1 MRKLFI
7 LDNPKPPKTMK
18 KTLLLVLAI
27 AAFCMAGCCEKQTQT
42 TEVATPKIE
51 STGEL
56 PILAWHSIP
65 ADSTTLERFLEMKD
79 IGINTHFS
87 GYPDADAM
95 ERALDLAEQ
104 AGIKIIISCP
114 ELSEEPE
121 KTVIR
126 FMNHPALAGYFLRDE
141 PNTSAFPELAAWAKR
156 IRATDDNHFCYLNLL
171 PTYAPLDMLQAESY
185 RDYVHR
191 FDQEVPLQ
199 LLSFDHYPIVGDHYR
214 PDWYENLEIFSDEAR
229 KAGKPFWAFAL
240 ATAHD
245 PYPIPDLSHLRLQM
259 YSNLAYGAQ
268 GLQYFTY
275 WTPGKNPNWNFHHGP
290 IGLDGKRTDV
300 YDKIKTLNTE
310 LQALSGVF
318 LGAEVISVRHTGDSS
333 RDRRPDR
340 TARTGQSSGN
350 RGRRCGRFSVAKQ
363 REAIF
368 GNRQPRFQ
376 KPHATAHR
384 TGSRSE
390 TDHEGRLD
398 RRRIALFRYDDGRSG
413 RCDDLYVE
421 LIPTKPI

>member
-318 LGAEVISVRHTGDSS
+318 LGAEVISVRHTGDSIPQGTVALTELPEQVKALETEGEGAVVS
-333 RDRRPDR
+333 LLQNKEKQFLVIVNRDFK
-340 TARTGQSSGN
+340 N
-350 RGRRCGRFSVAKQ
+350 RMQLHIELVPGVKRIMKD
-363 REAIF
+363 
-368 GNRQPRFQ
+368 
-376 KPHATAHR
+376 
-384 TGSRSE
+384 GSIVDAS
-390 TDHEGRLD
+390 
-398 RRRIALFRYDDGRSG
+398 
-413 RCDDLYVE
+413 LYSDTMMVDPGDAMIYM
-421 LIPTKPI
+421 LN

>member
-199 LLSFDHYPIVGDHYR
+199 LLSFDHYR

-318 LGAEVISVRHTGDSS
+318 LGAEVISVRHTGDSIPQGTVALTELPEQVKALETEGEGAVVS
-333 RDRRPDR
+333 LLQNKEKQFLVIVNRDFK
-340 TARTGQSSGN
+340 N
-350 RGRRCGRFSVAKQ
+350 RMQLHIELAPGVKRIMKD
-363 REAIF
+363 
-368 GNRQPRFQ
+368 
-376 KPHATAHR
+376 
-384 TGSRSE
+384 GSIVDAS
-390 TDHEGRLD
+390 
-398 RRRIALFRYDDGRSG
+398 
-413 RCDDLYVE
+413 LYSDTMMVDPGDAMIYM
-421 LIPTKPI
+421 LN

>member
-1 MRKLFI
+1 
-7 LDNPKPPKTMK
+7 MK
-18 KTLLLVLAI
+18 KILLFAL
-27 AAFCMAGCCEKQTQT
+27 AAFCVAGCCEKQTQPT
-42 TEVATPKIE
+42 QTAVPKIE

-65 ADSTTLERFLEMKD
+65 ADSTTLERFLEMKN

-104 AGIKIIISCP
+104 AGIKVIISCP

-121 KTVIR
+121 KTVTR

-141 PNTSAFPELAAWAKR
+141 PNTEAFPELAAWAKR

-171 PTYAPLDMLQAESY
+171 PTYAPLDMLKAESY

-318 LGAEVISVRHTGDSS
+318 LGAEVLSVRHTGDSIPQGTVALTELPAQVKS
-333 RDRRPDR
+333 METEGEGAVVSLLQNKDKQFLVIVNRDFK
-340 TARTGQSSGN
+340 N
-350 RGRRCGRFSVAKQ
+350 RMQLHIELAPEVKRILKD
-363 REAIF
+363 
-368 GNRQPRFQ
+368 
-376 KPHATAHR
+376 
-384 TGSRSE
+384 GSIVDAS
-390 TDHEGRLD
+390 
-398 RRRIALFRYDDGRSG
+398 
-413 RCDDLYVE
+413 LYSDTMMVDPGDAMIYM
-421 LIPTKPI
+421 LN

>member
-7 LDNPKPPKTMK
+7 LDNPKLPKTMK

-318 LGAEVISVRHTGDSS
+318 LGAEVISVRHTGDSIPQGTVALTELPEQVKALETEGEGAVVS
-333 RDRRPDR
+333 LLQNKEKQFLVIVNRDFK
-340 TARTGQSSGN
+340 N
-350 RGRRCGRFSVAKQ
+350 RMQLHIELAPGVKRIMKD
-363 REAIF
+363 
-368 GNRQPRFQ
+368 
-376 KPHATAHR
+376 
-384 TGSRSE
+384 GSIVDAS
-390 TDHEGRLD
+390 
-398 RRRIALFRYDDGRSG
+398 
-413 RCDDLYVE
+413 LYSDTMMVDPGDAMIYM
-421 LIPTKPI
+421 LN

>member
-1 MRKLFI
+1 
-7 LDNPKPPKTMK
+7 
-18 KTLLLVLAI
+18 
-27 AAFCMAGCCEKQTQT
+27 
-42 TEVATPKIE
+42 
-51 STGEL
+51 
-56 PILAWHSIP
+56 
-65 ADSTTLERFLEMKD
+65 
-79 IGINTHFS
+79 
-87 GYPDADAM
+87 
-95 ERALDLAEQ
+95 
-104 AGIKIIISCP
+104 
-114 ELSEEPE
+114 
-121 KTVIR
+121 
-126 FMNHPALAGYFLRDE
+126 
-141 PNTSAFPELAAWAKR
+141 
-156 IRATDDNHFCYLNLL
+156 
-171 PTYAPLDMLQAESY
+171 MLKAESY

-318 LGAEVISVRHTGDSS
+318 LGAEVLSVRHTGDSIPQGTVALTELPAQVKS
-333 RDRRPDR
+333 LKTEGEGAVVSLLQNKDKQFLVIVNRDFK
-340 TARTGQSSGN
+340 N
-350 RGRRCGRFSVAKQ
+350 RMQLHIELAPEVKRILKD
-363 REAIF
+363 
-368 GNRQPRFQ
+368 
-376 KPHATAHR
+376 
-384 TGSRSE
+384 GSIVDAS
-390 TDHEGRLD
+390 
-398 RRRIALFRYDDGRSG
+398 
-413 RCDDLYVE
+413 LYSDTMMVDPGDAMIYM
-421 LIPTKPI
+421 LN

>member
-1 MRKLFI
+1 
-7 LDNPKPPKTMK
+7 MK
-18 KTLLLVLAI
+18 KTLLLTL
-27 AAFCMAGCCEKQTQT
+27 AAFCIAGCCEKQTQPT
-42 TEVATPKIE
+42 QATTPKIE

-318 LGAEVISVRHTGDSS
+318 LGAEVISVRHTGDSIPQGTVALTELPEQVKALETEGEGAVVS
-333 RDRRPDR
+333 LLQNKEKQFLVIVNRDFK
-340 TARTGQSSGN
+340 N
-350 RGRRCGRFSVAKQ
+350 RMQLHIELAPGVKRIMKD
-363 REAIF
+363 
-368 GNRQPRFQ
+368 
-376 KPHATAHR
+376 
-384 TGSRSE
+384 GSIVDAS
-390 TDHEGRLD
+390 
-398 RRRIALFRYDDGRSG
+398 
-413 RCDDLYVE
+413 LYSDTMMVDPGDAMIYM
-421 LIPTKPI
+421 LN

>member
-1 MRKLFI
+1 
-7 LDNPKPPKTMK
+7 MK
-18 KTLLLVLAI
+18 KILLFAL
-27 AAFCMAGCCEKQTQT
+27 AAFCVAGCCEKQTQPT
-42 TEVATPKIE
+42 QATTPKIE

-65 ADSTTLERFLEMKD
+65 ADSTTLERFLEMKN
-79 IGINTHFS
+79 IGINMHFS

-104 AGIKIIISCP
+104 AGIKVIVSCP
-114 ELSEEPE
+114 ELNEEPE
-121 KTVIR
+121 KTVTR

-171 PTYAPLDMLQAESY
+171 PTYAPLEALQAESY

-199 LLSFDHYPIVGDHYR
+199 LLSFDHYPIVGDNYR

-245 PYPIPDLSHLRLQM
+245 PYPIPDLGHLRLQM

-310 LQALSGVF
+310 LHALSGVF
-318 LGAEVISVRHTGDSS
+318 LGAEVLSVRHTGDSIPQGTVALTELPAQVKS
-333 RDRRPDR
+333 LETEGEGAVVSLLQNKDKQFLVIVNRDFK
-340 TARTGQSSGN
+340 N
-350 RGRRCGRFSVAKQ
+350 RMQLHIELAPEVKRILKD
-363 REAIF
+363 
-368 GNRQPRFQ
+368 
-376 KPHATAHR
+376 
-384 TGSRSE
+384 GSIVDAS
-390 TDHEGRLD
+390 
-398 RRRIALFRYDDGRSG
+398 
-413 RCDDLYVE
+413 LYSDTMMVDPGDAMIYM
-421 LIPTKPI
+421 LN

>member
-1 MRKLFI
+1 MRKCFI
-7 LDNPKPPKTMK
+7 LDKPKPPKTMK
-18 KTLLLVLAI
+18 KTLLLTL
-27 AAFCMAGCCEKQTQT
+27 AAFCIAGCCEKQTQPT
-42 TEVATPKIE
+42 QATTPKIE

-121 KTVIR
+121 KTVTR

-141 PNTSAFPELAAWAKR
+141 PNTEAFPELAAWAKR

-171 PTYAPLDMLQAESY
+171 PTYAPLDMLKAESY

-318 LGAEVISVRHTGDSS
+318 MGAEVISVRHTGDSIPQGTVALTELPEQVKALETEGEGAVVS
-333 RDRRPDR
+333 LLQNKEKQFLVIVNRDFK
-340 TARTGQSSGN
+340 N
-350 RGRRCGRFSVAKQ
+350 RMQLHIELVPGVKRIMKD
-363 REAIF
+363 
-368 GNRQPRFQ
+368 
-376 KPHATAHR
+376 
-384 TGSRSE
+384 GSIVDAS
-390 TDHEGRLD
+390 
-398 RRRIALFRYDDGRSG
+398 
-413 RCDDLYVE
+413 LYSDTMMVDPGDAMIYM
-421 LIPTKPI
+421 LN

>member
-318 LGAEVISVRHTGDSS
+318 LGAEVISVRHTGDSIPQGTVALTELPEQVKALETEGEGAVVS
-333 RDRRPDR
+333 LLQNKEKQFLVIVNRDFK
-340 TARTGQSSGN
+340 N
-350 RGRRCGRFSVAKQ
+350 RMQLHIELAPGVKRIMKD
-363 REAIF
+363 
-368 GNRQPRFQ
+368 
-376 KPHATAHR
+376 
-384 TGSRSE
+384 GSIVDAS
-390 TDHEGRLD
+390 
-398 RRRIALFRYDDGRSG
+398 
-413 RCDDLYVE
+413 LYSDTMMVDPGDAMIYM
-421 LIPTKPI
+421 LN

>member
-1 MRKLFI
+1 
-7 LDNPKPPKTMK
+7 MK
-18 KTLLLVLAI
+18 KTLLFALSALCI
-27 AAFCMAGCCEKQTQT
+27 AGCCEKQTQPT
-42 TEVATPKIE
+42 QTAVPKIE

-65 ADSTTLERFLEMKD
+65 ADSMTLERFLEMKN

-104 AGIKIIISCP
+104 AGIKVIISCP

-121 KTVIR
+121 KTVTR

-141 PNTSAFPELAAWAKR
+141 PNTEAFPELAAWAKR

-171 PTYAPLDMLQAESY
+171 PTYAPLDMLKAESY

-318 LGAEVISVRHTGDSS
+318 LGAEVLSVRHTGDSIPQGTVALTELPAQVKS
-333 RDRRPDR
+333 METEGEGAVVSLLQNKDKQFLVIVNRDFK
-340 TARTGQSSGN
+340 N
-350 RGRRCGRFSVAKQ
+350 RMQLHIELAPEVKRILKD
-363 REAIF
+363 
-368 GNRQPRFQ
+368 
-376 KPHATAHR
+376 
-384 TGSRSE
+384 GSIVDAS
-390 TDHEGRLD
+390 
-398 RRRIALFRYDDGRSG
+398 
-413 RCDDLYVE
+413 LYSDTMMVDPGDAMIYM
-421 LIPTKPI
+421 LN